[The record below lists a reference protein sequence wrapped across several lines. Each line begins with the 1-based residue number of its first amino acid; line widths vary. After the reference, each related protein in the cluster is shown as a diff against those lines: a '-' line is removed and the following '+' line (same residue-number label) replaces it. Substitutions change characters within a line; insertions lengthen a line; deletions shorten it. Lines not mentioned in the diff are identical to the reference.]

1 MLKRSGLLIRFSIIF
16 FLFMAITI
24 AFSAAATY
32 MNQKDTY
39 KLQQEAR
46 IKDVTLCLKEIIE
59 ADGEEFKIMQDYF
72 LENHEKLIIPYDYDG
87 DFTAARDHFED
98 VFTSLYP
105 GEIFEETMKFD
116 DLSDEAQLAF
126 VTYKYEQWLT
136 SFERFNEVFGT
147 EYVYYLVPTDTPP
160 LMYYVFDGLRTEKV
174 VDGQSIMEFDFDVEV
189 PEESYPKLWETC
201 RTGKS
206 PNGYDFYDNDF
217 GRTYGYYTPLFVD
230 GEMIGIVCADI
241 TVASVNKGIIDSTI
255 REMVLLA
262 IILSICMFSMLWF
275 IDHQYIH
282 KLRKMEKYMNEYAE
296 NKDVNMAEK
305 FDQMGGEG
313 HEIITLSKR
322 TANMIR
328 ELNEYM
334 LNLTKTSKEL
344 HSTKERAAEMSELA
358 HKDALT
364 GIRNKTAYDKE
375 IIKLEREILR
385 NSELQFGIAMIDLN
399 FLKKIN
405 DTYGHEKGNEAIK
418 ELCRIVCKVFCHSPV
433 FRIGGDEFVVVLWGS
448 DFNDRDQLVLEFA
461 QILKEMDAD
470 TTLEPW
476 EKISAAIGVATY
488 DASQDT
494 TVNDVFKRADT
505 LMYENKKAMK
515 ATRDLVAE

>member
-1 MLKRSGLLIRFSIIF
+1 
-16 FLFMAITI
+16 
-24 AFSAAATY
+24 
-32 MNQKDTY
+32 
-39 KLQQEAR
+39 
-46 IKDVTLCLKEIIE
+46 
-59 ADGEEFKIMQDYF
+59 
-72 LENHEKLIIPYDYDG
+72 
-87 DFTAARDHFED
+87 
-98 VFTSLYP
+98 
-105 GEIFEETMKFD
+105 
-116 DLSDEAQLAF
+116 
-126 VTYKYEQWLT
+126 
-136 SFERFNEVFGT
+136 
-147 EYVYYLVPTDTPP
+147 
-160 LMYYVFDGLRTEKV
+160 
-174 VDGQSIMEFDFDVEV
+174 
-189 PEESYPKLWETC
+189 
-201 RTGKS
+201 
-206 PNGYDFYDNDF
+206 
-217 GRTYGYYTPLFVD
+217 
-230 GEMIGIVCADI
+230 MIGIVCADI

-305 FDQMGGEG
+305 FDQMGDEG
-313 HEIITLSKR
+313 HEIITLSKK

-461 QILKEMDAD
+461 QILKEKDAD